1 MTSKRRPEGKGGFVG
16 VARKGEKSGEKS
28 GGKCLTLKNGCGKV
42 GISIREKI
50 QWKINNK
57 PKRKGR
63 ESTS

>member
-16 VARKGEKSGEKS
+16 VARKGEKSG
-28 GGKCLTLKNGCGKV
+28 GKCLTLKNGCGKV
-42 GISIREKI
+42 GVSIREKI